1 MSSGFL
7 KTFLPVFSIAC
18 IALLLVVVVYLRV
31 CMYYCASLTEGT
43 QMTRKDFNL
52 VAETIRLLP
61 SFETYEQDGKLYST
75 DVVNFSAVCRRFAEA
90 LATTN
95 PRFNPDQF
103 ISACNGG
110 GTVAMTPSMIRAY
123 RFFFEHAGYIVGQ
136 RAQCALGLARA
147 ENYARDNDWEA
158 EWVADDCPDLS
169 WMSDEERRQP
179 HDVLGCVLRDANG
192 NVLASLW
199 GITDPTVGYMRVV
212 AAELSSE
219 AMHNE
224 QQLPQD
230 VGTHATLVAT
240 IVFAGSEDDRAAS

>member
-1 MSSGFL
+1 VSSGFL

-110 GTVAMTPSMIRAY
+110 
-123 RFFFEHAGYIVGQ
+123 
-136 RAQCALGLARA
+136 
-147 ENYARDNDWEA
+147 
-158 EWVADDCPDLS
+158 
-169 WMSDEERRQP
+169 ER
-179 HDVLGCVLRDANG
+179 
-192 NVLASLW
+192 
-199 GITDPTVGYMRVV
+199 
-212 AAELSSE
+212 
-219 AMHNE
+219 
-224 QQLPQD
+224 
-230 VGTHATLVAT
+230 
-240 IVFAGSEDDRAAS
+240 